1 MNMSYDYKELV
12 GKLINENGN
21 LKSELYRLVKE
32 YPNDMMLGEQ
42 VRMLV
47 NEMNDEWR
55 ISQFNR
61 NRPIEDQV
69 STIEEME
76 SKVDEIFNS

>member
-1 MNMSYDYKELV
+1 
-12 GKLINENGN
+12 
-21 LKSELYRLVKE
+21 
-32 YPNDMMLGEQ
+32 MMLGEQ

-76 SKVDEIFNS
+76 ERVKEIKNELEL